1 MGWVIGCFF
10 DAAVIGVGVQNF
22 YIKFYPEWDDWN
34 DKETG
39 KYEFHD
45 KEWQTKEGSVYYGVQ
60 EYNSLQNYV
69 EHINRHLVDLG
80 CEKIK
85 PN

>member
-1 MGWVIGCFF
+1 MIGCFF

-39 KYEFHD
+39 KYEFH
-45 KEWQTKEGSVYYGVQ
+45 YGVQ

>member
-1 MGWVIGCFF
+1 MIGCFF

-45 KEWQTKEGSVYYGVQ
+45 KE
-60 EYNSLQNYV
+60 
-69 EHINRHLVDLG
+69 
-80 CEKIK
+80 
-85 PN
+85 